1 MGNGNYTDF
10 GEEISR
16 TIERVL
22 NDGDIR
28 DLKNTINRAM
38 LKVRK
43 VQEMSSASFSANSH
57 GEGGDFPPLSMDKN
71 DPGVRNPNVP
81 KQGAYGGHTASGT
94 MTQRP
99 QYRKKHN
106 GGSLVPGTLF
116 LTSGILCAVCF
127 GTPALVGF
135 IMENAAWSFPF
146 MGLISKV
153 FGALFLVS
161 FILVFHGIGLR
172 KRAKRFRL
180 YRKVLNDRT
189 HCTIKEF
196 TAAGGWGTKFIVKDL
211 RKMIRAGLFEEGYL
225 DEQETC
231 FMTDYP
237 TYSQYAEAMKNARRR
252 QEEEEREKAENPE
265 GWDEL
270 RKTVAEG
277 KNYIREIKAA
287 NDALPE
293 ADISEKLDT
302 LEQITSKI
310 FDYVEQHPDKLP
322 EIRKFMSYYMPITLK
337 LVNAY
342 QRFGIHGSNTSET
355 EDAKLEIRGTLDTIN
370 KAYRNL
376 LTKLMQADI
385 LDVSSDISAL
395 ETILAQEGL
404 TGDGFAAKSTR
415 LH

>member
-1 MGNGNYTDF
+1 MRNDNYTDF

-28 DLKNTINRAM
+28 DLRNTINRAM

-43 VQEMSSASFSANSH
+43 VQETSSASFSANSH
-57 GEGGDFPPLSMDKN
+57 GNGSHRTSDKAN
-71 DPGVRNPNVP
+71 PG
-81 KQGAYGGHTASGT
+81 S
-94 MTQRP
+94 
-99 QYRKKHN
+99 QYRKRHN

-116 LTSGILCAVCF
+116 MVSGAVCAVGF

-135 IMENAAWSFPF
+135 IMENSAWTWAFPF
-146 MGLISKV
+146 MGIISKV
-153 FGALFLVS
+153 FGALFIVS
-161 FILVFHGIGLR
+161 LIVFFYGIRLR
-172 KRAKRFRL
+172 KRATRFRL
-180 YRKVLNDRT
+180 YLKVLNGRT
-189 HCTIKEF
+189 YCAIKEF
-196 TAAGGWGTKFIVKDL
+196 AAAGGWGTKFIIADI

-225 DEQETC
+225 DEQESC
-231 FMTDYP
+231 FMTDYK
-237 TYSQYAEAMKNARRR
+237 TYSQYTEALKNARRR
-252 QEEEEREKAENPE
+252 EEEEEREKSKSPE
-265 GWDEL
+265 GGDEL

-293 ADISEKLDT
+293 AEISEKLDI

-310 FDYVEQHPDKLP
+310 FDYVEQHPEKLP

-342 QRFGIHGSNTSET
+342 QRFGVHGSNTSEA
-355 EDAKLEIRGTLDTIN
+355 EDAKLEIRGTIDTIN

-404 TGDGFAAKSTR
+404 TGDGFTAKSTR